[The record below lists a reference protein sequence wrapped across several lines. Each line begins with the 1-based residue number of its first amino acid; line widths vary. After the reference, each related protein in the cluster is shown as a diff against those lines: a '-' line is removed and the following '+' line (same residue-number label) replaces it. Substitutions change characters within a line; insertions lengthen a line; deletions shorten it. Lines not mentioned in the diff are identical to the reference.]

1 MSAIGPVYPFSWP
14 GGARV
19 CMLPSVVFELWTEG
33 TTPGANMPGGFI
45 SSNMKLKVRDLRVEK
60 MIEFGGKVGMWRLLE
75 VLDREQAPC
84 SVLTTGR
91 SVEVYQDVIRE
102 YHKRGHE
109 ITAHGWAEDVS
120 SYEFDDPQEER
131 ENIRRTA
138 DAIERVTGQ
147 RPTGWLSPRA
157 TPSPNTLRLLVE
169 EGFTWCG
176 DFPDDELPYVV
187 EIDGR
192 PITILPYS
200 GQAVNDYQVALIQGN
215 SPGVYVEEFSK
226 TLDFLYEEHQ
236 LTGRPGL
243 IRASVHAHVYGRSWG
258 RWAFRDTI
266 RYARRFSD
274 VWITTRAKLAE
285 HVLRQYASQRAK
297 GATTTGTRGRM

>member
-1 MSAIGPVYPFSWP
+1 MSAIGPAYPFSWP

-19 CMLPSVVFELWTEG
+19 CMLPSLVFELWTEG

-75 VLDREQAPC
+75 LLDREQALC

-102 YHKRGHE
+102 YYKRGHE
-109 ITAHGWAEDVS
+109 IAAHGWAEDVS
-120 SYEFDDPQEER
+120 SYDFDDPEEER
-131 ENIRRTA
+131 KNIRRAA
-138 DAIERVTGQ
+138 DAIERVTGA

-157 TPSPNTLRLLVE
+157 TPSTNTLRLLVE

-187 EIDGR
+187 EMNGR
-192 PITILPYS
+192 PIAILPYS
-200 GQAVNDYQVALIQGN
+200 GQAVNDYQVTLIQGN

-285 HVLRQYASQRAK
+285 HVLRQYAAQRDK
-297 GATTTGTRGRM
+297 GTITTGTRG